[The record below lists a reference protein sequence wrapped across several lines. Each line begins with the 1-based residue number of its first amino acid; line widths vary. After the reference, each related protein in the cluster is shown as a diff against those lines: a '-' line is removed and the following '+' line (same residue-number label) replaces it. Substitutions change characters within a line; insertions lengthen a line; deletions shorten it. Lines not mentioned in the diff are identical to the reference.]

1 MAKKS
6 AAPTPEIVCVTLNPA
21 IDRTIEVRGLE
32 LGQHA
37 QGRLTSRH
45 PAGKAVNVARVL
57 GYLGQ
62 PCILTGF
69 VGETQRAMFERSFD
83 SPVVQTQLFGLD
95 SPTRENITLVDT
107 VKGMETHVRDEGV
120 SITGDDGERLGKKLR
135 ILARPNVWM
144 VFAGSLPRG
153 LSTTAFLQLLR
164 SVIDRGA
171 QVVLDSSEGA
181 FAAVQAMPLRLIK
194 PNRAELASLTGLRT
208 DTAEEV
214 LRAIAVVPGRIDMVL
229 ASVGADG
236 CYLAEGGRI
245 LQARMSTLP
254 KKVTNTVGC
263 GDALLAG
270 FLAAKARGFDS
281 PAAVG
286 YAVAVATSACFQLRA
301 GDIDAVEVEA
311 LVPRVEVTTLKG

>member
-1 MAKKS
+1 MARKS
-6 AAPTPEIVCVTLNPA
+6 AAKTSEIVCVTLNPA
-21 IDRTIEVRGLE
+21 VDRTIEVSGLE

-37 QGRLTSRH
+37 QGRLISRH

-62 PCILTGF
+62 PCLLTGF
-69 VGETQRAMFERSFD
+69 VGEAQRAMFERSFD

-95 SPTRENITLVDT
+95 STTRENITLVDT
-107 VKGMETHVRDEGV
+107 ARGIETHVRDEGV
-120 SITGDDGERLGKKLR
+120 LVTPDDYERLARKLK

-153 LSTTAFLQLLR
+153 MTVMAFLDILKCVL
-164 SVIDRGA
+164 DRGA

-181 FAAVQAMPLRLIK
+181 LAAVRTLPLWLIK
-194 PNRAELASLTGLRT
+194 PNRAELASLTGLPT
-208 DTAEEV
+208 DTPEAV
-214 LRAIAVVPGRIDMVL
+214 LQAIAAVPGQVEMVL

-236 CYLAEGGRI
+236 CYLSEGGRVVHG
-245 LQARMSTLP
+245 RMPALP

-270 FLAAKARGFDS
+270 LLAAKVRGYDS
-281 PAAVG
+281 LSAVG
-286 YAVAVATSACFQLRA
+286 YAVAVATSACFQLKA
-301 GDIDAVEVEA
+301 GDIDPVEVEA
-311 LVPRVEVTTLKG
+311 LVPRAEVKLLKA

>member
-6 AAPTPEIVCVTLNPA
+6 PAQSPEIVCVTLNPA

-37 QGRLTSRH
+37 QGRLISRH

-62 PCILTGF
+62 SCILTGF
-69 VGETQRAMFERSFD
+69 VGEPQRAMFERSFD

-95 SPTRENITLVDT
+95 STTRENITLVDT
-107 VKGMETHVRDEGV
+107 ARGIETHVRDEGGSV
-120 SITGDDGERLGKKLR
+120 TSDDCERLARKLR

-153 LSTTAFLQLLR
+153 LTTAGFLQILQT
-164 SVIDRGA
+164 VIDRGA
-171 QVVLDSSEGA
+171 QVILDSSEGA
-181 FAAVQAMPLRLIK
+181 LAAVQALPLWLIK
-194 PNRAELASLTGLRT
+194 PNRVELAALTGLRT
-208 DTAEEV
+208 ETAEEV
-214 LRAIAVVPGRIDMVL
+214 MKAIAAVPGKIDQVL

-245 LQARMSTLP
+245 VRARMRKLP

-270 FLAAKARGFDS
+270 LLAAKARGYDS
-281 PAAVG
+281 LSAVG
-286 YAVAVATSACFQLRA
+286 YAVAVATSACFQLQA

-311 LVPRVEVTTLKG
+311 LVPRVEVTLLKA